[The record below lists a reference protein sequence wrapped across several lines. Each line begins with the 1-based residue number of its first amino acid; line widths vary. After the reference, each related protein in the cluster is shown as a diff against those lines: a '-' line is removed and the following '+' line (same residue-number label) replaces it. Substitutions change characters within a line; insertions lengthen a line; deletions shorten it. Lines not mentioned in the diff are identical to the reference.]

1 MTPRRK
7 EIKKIDNFPGPGSY
21 NTTDRPKSPS
31 WTLGKTPRL
40 DFAKLSVGVPGPGSY
55 SPRSSFKAKGAVF
68 GTSTRPPL
76 SNVKN
81 TPGPGEYALRLKKAD
96 TPAFTMRPKTGI
108 AKANNVP
115 GPGTYDPKTSQ
126 GDPS

>member
-1 MTPRRK
+1 MKFEIPGPGSYQIPGTLAKTSYSMTGRK
-7 EIKKIDNFPGPGSY
+7 TDANKDNFPGPGSY

-68 GTSTRPPL
+68 GTSLGQEL
-76 SNVKN
+76 SLQKFR
-81 TPGPGEYALRLKKAD
+81 G
-96 TPAFTMRPKTGI
+96 
-108 AKANNVP
+108 
-115 GPGTYDPKTSQ
+115 GTVFF
-126 GDPS
+126 